1 MSRIRLAMENVLRAS
16 SEPEVLIFDEIDTGV
31 SGIAAQRVGE
41 KLATLAVDR
50 QVLCVTHLPQLAA
63 MADVQFSIVKQQQ
76 DGSTYTTV
84 TRLDEDGRRR
94 ELARLIGGENVTET
108 TLGSASEL
116 IGAADRYKSGLRQ

>member
-1 MSRIRLAMENVLRAS
+1 MLAMKNVLRAS

-63 MADVQFSIVKQQQ
+63 MADVQFSIVKQQK